1 MKNTNTQPL
10 EPVIYDFIVEKPL
23 SMIRLDHYIA
33 TMIPELTRSHIQR
46 LIQLGHATVNDSS
59 VLKSSHVVKPGD
71 RIQLTIPPKPP
82 LGSAHAIPEDLT
94 IPVIFSHPDFFII
107 NKPAGLLVHATS
119 PANKQF
125 SLVDWLI
132 HHFKEIIGVGDQDRP
147 GIVHRLDKDTSGLMI
162 ITRNDQAH
170 AKFGEMFHNRTIKK
184 KYYALVQGHPDK
196 QGTIDLPIARD
207 TVHRNRMTTKTDKGR
222 KSVTHYTVQTYYN
235 TAALLDVSP
244 VTGRTHQIRVH
255 CAQMGHPIIGDAVYG
270 KTSPLISRQAL
281 HAYHLEF
288 TYNDEPFSFTIGLPN
303 DMVHALELLEP
314 AEQVQE

>member
-1 MKNTNTQPL
+1 
-10 EPVIYDFIVEKPL
+10 
-23 SMIRLDHYIA
+23 
-33 TMIPELTRSHIQR
+33 
-46 LIQLGHATVNDSS
+46 
-59 VLKSSHVVKPGD
+59 
-71 RIQLTIPPKPP
+71 
-82 LGSAHAIPEDLT
+82 
-94 IPVIFSHPDFFII
+94 
-107 NKPAGLLVHATS
+107 
-119 PANKQF
+119 
-125 SLVDWLI
+125 
-132 HHFKEIIGVGDQDRP
+132 
-147 GIVHRLDKDTSGLMI
+147 
-162 ITRNDQAH
+162 
-170 AKFGEMFHNRTIKK
+170 
-184 KYYALVQGHPDK
+184 
-196 QGTIDLPIARD
+196 
-207 TVHRNRMTTKTDKGR
+207 MTTKTDKGR